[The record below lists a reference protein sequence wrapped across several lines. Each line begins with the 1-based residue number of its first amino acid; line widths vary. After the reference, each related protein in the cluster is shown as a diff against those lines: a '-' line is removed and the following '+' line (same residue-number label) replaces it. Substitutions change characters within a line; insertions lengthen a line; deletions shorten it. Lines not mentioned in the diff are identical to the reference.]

1 MLHGRPIKVF
11 NNGDML
17 RDFTYID
24 DIIEGILRVI
34 DHIPTSNQDWS
45 AQTLIRALPLLHIKY
60 II

>member
-1 MLHGRPIKVF
+1 
-11 NNGDML
+11 ML

-45 AQTLIRALPLLHIKY
+45 AQNLIRALPLLHIKY